1 MGQEIVE
8 IHRLNGLAITNQSD
22 LTVTA
27 LVGRSTRLVQGMHHC
42 GHRRQLVSAWSFCAQ
57 DGHLNASDF
66 CQGQFKV
73 GLAAVE

>member
-8 IHRLNGLAITNQSD
+8 IHRLDGLAIANQSD

-27 LVGRSTRLVQGMHHC
+27 LVGRPARLVQGVHHC
-42 GHRRQLVSAWSFCAQ
+42 GHCRQLVRTWSFCAQ
-57 DGHLNASDF
+57 DGHLNASDL

-73 GLAAVE
+73 GLAVVE